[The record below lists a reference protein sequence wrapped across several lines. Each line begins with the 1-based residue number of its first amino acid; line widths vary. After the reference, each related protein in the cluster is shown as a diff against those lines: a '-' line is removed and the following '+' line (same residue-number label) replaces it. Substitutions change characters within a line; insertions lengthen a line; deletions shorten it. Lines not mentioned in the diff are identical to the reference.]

1 MGNSVRLSTHQPIY
15 TQFKNPTS
23 TQDFEK
29 LHRFCKMKILMLL
42 TMFAFVMAGLPTHAE
57 GHSCRDSKC
66 DQCLHQDGKCYNY
79 ATKGGT
85 DCSEQAKE
93 PTNLTNE
100 VLGTK
105 VEGIK
110 NEVNDVRKALQL
122 TVPAIQ
128 KLQETI
134 SDLSEQN
141 ERRFIEIDD
150 KLSQLFRLMDWPPHQ
165 KKFYSKIFTT
175 NHFQQPT

>member
-79 ATKGGT
+79 ATKLDPRGPKDAKHCAKKGGT
-85 DCSEQAKE
+85 DCSEQAKRL
-93 PTNLTNE
+93 PISLMKS
-100 VLGTK
+100 LGQ
-105 VEGIK
+105 
-110 NEVNDVRKALQL
+110 RWKALR
-122 TVPAIQ
+122 T
-128 KLQETI
+128 K
-134 SDLSEQN
+134 
-141 ERRFIEIDD
+141 
-150 KLSQLFRLMDWPPHQ
+150 
-165 KKFYSKIFTT
+165 
-175 NHFQQPT
+175 

>member
-79 ATKGGT
+79 ATKLDPRGP
-85 DCSEQAKE
+85 KE
-93 PTNLTNE
+93 ANNPTNE

-110 NEVNDVRKALQL
+110 NEVNDVRKDLQL
-122 TVPAIQ
+122 TVRAIQ

-150 KLSQLFRLMDWPPHQ
+150 KLSQLFRLMDWPPPQ
-165 KKFYSKIFTT
+165 KKFTARYL
-175 NHFQQPT
+175 QPIISNNQHKR